1 MKRRKFL
8 NSLCLGTTAI
18 TSLNFTNVFN
28 SFLKDFPYKLSLAQF
43 SLFRL
48 EMMRKSDPMDFAKIS
63 SELGFQGLEYLQISY
78 TGGLLREKKKTTWS
92 GIKKLAKDLNTR
104 ADDYNQKNV
113 LIMIDMGPDL
123 GTYVENYDDYHTWI
137 DCASEMKC
145 HSVR

>member
-18 TSLNFTNVFN
+18 TSLNFTNVYN

-63 SELGFQGLEYLQISY
+63 SELGFQGLEYLQMSY
-78 TGGLLREKKKTTWS
+78 TGGLLTEKKKTS
-92 GIKKLAKDLNTR
+92 LNEIKKLAKDLNTR
-104 ADDYNQKNV
+104 ADDYNQKNI
-113 LIMIDMGPDL
+113 LIMIICFKITGKRL
-123 GTYVENYDDYHTWI
+123 LN
-137 DCASEMKC
+137 KF
-145 HSVR
+145 